1 MEMKKI
7 YRQRR
12 IFALLWLIKD
22 ILIFLLGAGAAF
34 MFEGDEAMLIIPLAV
49 VMARLGW
56 VWRGLVEG
64 RRK

>member
-1 MEMKKI
+1 MKKV
-7 YRQRR
+7 YSQRR
-12 IFALLWLIKD
+12 ILALLWLIKD

-34 MFEGDEAMLIIPLAV
+34 LFEGKEAMLIIPLAA
-49 VMARLGW
+49 VMTALGW